1 MSGETHPSGG
11 PTAAEVVG
19 HEAPRLE
26 DFVDREGLGELL
38 ASFHTLFG
46 IGVRVYSA
54 EGALLGAAASE
65 LPLCRFVNELS
76 GGRAACGQTVSAARA
91 ADPGAS
97 DGHVHPCFTGLAYR
111 IVPLEYEGRRV
122 GRVVFGPFAP
132 AELRQL
138 SPALARTEP
147 RLDLVEAEA
156 LLAREPRVKPE
167 ALARIAKHL
176 VTTLELVVFASH
188 KAYVTSKLHLHSV
201 REGYRELEEKTR
213 RLEQALVRLRDLDR
227 LKSNFL
233 ATVSH
238 ELRTP
243 LTSIIGYSEMLG
255 EGLAGPLTA
264 EQADF
269 VRTINAKGG
278 QLLAL
283 ITGLLDL
290 TKMESGTMTLRQAN
304 VRFAAVLEDVMT
316 TITPVAKKKGVE
328 VVLAHDDL
336 DCEIKGDSERLRQ
349 VFVNLVDNAVKFTPA
364 SGKVRVD
371 ARVVAGELD
380 DDGPAVLFAPVT
392 KTLEVRVSDTGI
404 GVAPRERER
413 VFDAFYQVDSSST
426 REYGGTGLGLS
437 IVKRIVEAHGGT
449 VRIESNEPNGSVFVV
464 RIPSR
469 ANALP
474 SKVPPPP
481 APVGP

>member
-1 MSGETHPSGG
+1 MS
-11 PTAAEVVG
+11 AVDVVG
-19 HEAPRLE
+19 HDAARLE
-26 DFVDREGLGELL
+26 DFLEREGLEELL
-38 ASFHTLFG
+38 ASVHTLFG

-54 EGALLGAAASE
+54 EGALLGSAASD
-65 LPLCRFVNELS
+65 LPLCTFVNELS
-76 GGRAACGQTVSAARA
+76 GGRAACGQTVSAARSA
-91 ADPGAS
+91 EPGPS
-97 DGHVHPCFTGLAYR
+97 GELLHPCFTGLAYR

-132 AELRQL
+132 SDARLAP
-138 SPALARTEP
+138 PAFARTEP
-147 RLDLVEAEA
+147 RLDLVKAEA

-167 ALARIAKHL
+167 ALARIGKHL
-176 VTTLELVVFASH
+176 VTTLELVVFNSH

-243 LTSIIGYSEMLG
+243 LTSILGYSEMLG

-269 VRTINAKGG
+269 VRTINAKGA

-290 TKMESGTMTLRQAN
+290 TKMESGTMTLRQSN

-316 TITPVAKKKGVE
+316 TLTPVARKKGVE
-328 VVLAHDDL
+328 LAIMHDDL
-336 DCEIKGDSERLRQ
+336 DCEIKGDTERLRQ
-349 VFVNLVDNAVKFTPA
+349 VFLNLVDNAVKFTPA
-364 SGKVRVD
+364 SGMVRVD
-371 ARVVAGELD
+371 ARVVETELD
-380 DDGPAVLFAPVT
+380 EEDGPPVLLAPLA
-392 KTLEVRVSDTGI
+392 KALEVRVSDTGI
-404 GVAPRERER
+404 GIAPREREK

-426 REYGGTGLGLS
+426 RGYGGTGLGLS
-437 IVKRIVEAHGGT
+437 IVRRIVEAHGGT
-449 VRIESNEPNGSVFVV
+449 VRIESNEPNGTVFVV

-469 ANALP
+469 PGALP
-474 SKVPPPP
+474 SKVPPPS
-481 APVGP
+481 